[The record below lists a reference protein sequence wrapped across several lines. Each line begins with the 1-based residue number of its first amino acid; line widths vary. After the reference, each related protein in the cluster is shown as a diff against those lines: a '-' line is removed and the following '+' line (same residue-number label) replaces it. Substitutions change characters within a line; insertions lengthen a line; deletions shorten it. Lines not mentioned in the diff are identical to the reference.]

1 MDSRRQNDLKPL
13 REILPLEASIFCG
26 VKILVKQ
33 QETAKINLKF

>member
-13 REILPLEASIFCG
+13 REILPLEASFFSG

-33 QETAKINLKF
+33 QETAKINLKS